1 MRVVIPLAVVM
12 GTALVGQRPPTDAA
26 AIAKGLAS
34 DRAVDVAW
42 AAHHARESE
51 DGKLGKPLQQAL
63 ARWLARDDAE
73 APVVRLHVLDA
84 LVGLAPRMP
93 ATDVLPLLDDPVC
106 GVAAFALVAREPAHN
121 EAALLALFRRD
132 WAAWDP
138 AVAGPMPRRLLA
150 VGDLLAARR
159 SPGLAAAI
167 APRVEFD
174 VDLLVLDQG
183 APHVGQWSFG
193 IAPSQQPAP
202 DWPPYPNYR
211 FLDPARLG
219 GDAWQA
225 VPMPAPLDQAIL
237 RKAAVERRES
247 GTMSFSIGRDD
258 WPTAKANW
266 PGVDW
271 LCVMAGSSRR
281 QRGTT
286 ITWSTQ
292 QAFVAAAVAARTERQ
307 QFVDALRERLVGNG
321 CLAAADAKLLDRR
334 VAVRASDQR
343 ADQTTPLPPIPPA
356 R

>member
-1 MRVVIPLAVVM
+1 MRCATLL
-12 GTALVGQRPPTDAA
+12 ALVVGANVTGQRPPVDAA

-42 AAHHARESE
+42 AAHHARESK
-51 DGKLGKPLQQAL
+51 DGKIGKALQQAL

-121 EAALLALFRRD
+121 EAPLLALFRGD

-138 AVAGPMPRRLLA
+138 AVAGAMPRRLLA

-167 APRVEFD
+167 APRVELD

-183 APHVGQWSFG
+183 APPDGQWSFG
-193 IAPSQQPAP
+193 TAPSQQPAP

-237 RKAAVERRES
+237 RKAAVERSES
-247 GTMSFSIGRDD
+247 GMMTFSIGRDD
-258 WPTAKANW
+258 LPTAKATW

-271 LCVMAGSSRR
+271 LCVMAGASRR

-286 ITWSTQ
+286 ITWSTP

-307 QFVDALRERLVGNG
+307 QFVDALRERLVANG
-321 CLAAADAKLLDRR
+321 CLAAAEAKPLDRQVEVHAR
-334 VAVRASDQR
+334 DLRQDQR
-343 ADQTTPLPPIPPA
+343 IPLPPIPRA